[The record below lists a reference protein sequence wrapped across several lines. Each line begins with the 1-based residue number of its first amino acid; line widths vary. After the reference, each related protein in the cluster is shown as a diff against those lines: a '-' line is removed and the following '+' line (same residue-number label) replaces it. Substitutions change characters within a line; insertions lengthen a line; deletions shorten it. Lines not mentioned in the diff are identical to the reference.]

1 MSYFHARL
9 KSPLLNICYPGR
21 YLQTIVKSP
30 RNLFVKPTGL
40 SSLNL
45 SLGGMSSNPLI
56 ILMTLLW
63 KLFRLWAPEPGQ
75 FFIGGSAVLNTE
87 GKEHSFSTWDSPSV
101 SQDYNNFFPHSVTL
115 GAHVQLITHYVSNSF
130 SESLLSKSP
139 SLHYINLIYIFCSF
153 TSSCFKIFTVCKVVE
168 FYQPIQIAL
177 HKWPVLFLFIIPPVF
192 VSSKVSSFIFLSL
205 HIWKCDCQWKYFL
218 CVWWNWHLL
227 TLTNKNLILPSLI
240 MI

>member
-45 SLGGMSSNPLI
+45 S
-56 ILMTLLW
+56 
-63 KLFRLWAPEPGQ
+63 
-75 FFIGGSAVLNTE
+75 
-87 GKEHSFSTWDSPSV
+87 
-101 SQDYNNFFPHSVTL
+101 L